1 MAPRTVGEIG
11 EIELVERILTI
22 LGGGSA
28 APSDAPEGTR
38 LVVGPGDDAAVLDA
52 GGDVVV
58 TTDSQH
64 EGVHFERSWMS
75 AEALGR
81 RAIAVNAS
89 DVGAMGGEPLGFLAA
104 LALPGDTAASGV
116 ERLAA
121 GLAAGAARW
130 GGRVIGGDVARLEGR
145 VSINVTAV
153 GRMPPGV
160 APVRRSGAAE
170 GDLCWISGRPGRAAA
185 GRALLAA
192 GYRLAGDRL
201 ELHEDLV
208 RGRHGTASAR
218 HESPGT
224 RNAGTT
230 ARDALP
236 EDGDAAAEA
245 DPLAGGG
252 DATAAAIRCIRAFI
266 DPGPPV
272 GLGAVL
278 ARDGLAAAMIDLSD
292 GTGIDLRRLCEASG
306 VGACLD
312 ADPLLAAPLLEAL
325 ASALEGSAGPRKGRP
340 GAAHEG
346 SDARRKGRPGA
357 ARDRGGA
364 GRGSGPG
371 AGVERWV
378 LAGGDD
384 YQLLGAVTEGNRE
397 ALVGAARRAG
407 FEVRIVGRFTAA
419 AEGLQLAR
427 DGVRKTLAA
436 GGWDHFS

>member
-1 MAPRTVGEIG
+1 MAGRGDLMAPRTVGEIG

-104 LALPGDTAASGV
+104 LALPGDTAASWV

-201 ELHEDLV
+201 ELREDLV
-208 RGRHGTASAR
+208 VGRNG
-218 HESPGT
+218 
-224 RNAGTT
+224 
-230 ARDALP
+230 
-236 EDGDAAAEA
+236 AAVE
-245 DPLAGGG
+245 
-252 DATAAAIRCIRAFI
+252 AAAIRCIQAFI
-266 DPGPPV
+266 DPEPPV
-272 GLGAVL
+272 GLGAAL

-312 ADPLLAAPLLEAL
+312 ADPLLADPLLEAL
-325 ASALEGSAGPRKGRP
+325 ARALEGPAGARKGRP
-340 GAAHEG
+340 GAAL
-346 SDARRKGRPGA
+346 DPA
-357 ARDRGGA
+357 GA

-371 AGVERWV
+371 AGVERWI

-397 ALVGAARRAG
+397 RLVGAARRAG

-427 DGVRKTLAA
+427 DGVRETLAA
-436 GGWDHFS
+436 RGWDHFS

>member
-1 MAPRTVGEIG
+1 
-11 EIELVERILTI
+11 
-22 LGGGSA
+22 
-28 APSDAPEGTR
+28 
-38 LVVGPGDDAAVLDA
+38 VVGPGDDAAVLAA

-64 EGVHFERSWMS
+64 EGVHFERDWMS

-89 DVGAMGGEPLGFLAA
+89 DVGAMGGEALGFLVA
-104 LALPGDTAASGV
+104 LALPGNTEVTWV
-116 ERLAA
+116 EGLAV
-121 GLAAGAARW
+121 GLAAGAGRW
-130 GGRVIGGDVARLEGR
+130 GARVIGGDVARLEGR

-153 GRMPPGV
+153 GRMSPGV
-160 APVRRSGAAE
+160 APVRRSGAAA

-201 ELHEDLV
+201 ELPEDLV
-208 RGRHGTASAR
+208 VGR
-218 HESPGT
+218 
-224 RNAGTT
+224 N
-230 ARDALP
+230 
-236 EDGDAAAEA
+236 
-245 DPLAGGG
+245 GGEVE
-252 DATAAAIRCIRAFI
+252 AAAIRCIRAFI

-312 ADPLLAAPLLEAL
+312 ADPLLADPLLEAL
-325 ASALEGSAGPRKGRP
+325 AGALEGPGGPRKGRP
-340 GAAHEG
+340 GAALDPG
-346 SDARRKGRPGA
+346 PART
-357 ARDRGGA
+357 
-364 GRGSGPG
+364 GSGPG
-371 AGVERWV
+371 AGVERWI
-378 LAGGDD
+378 LAGGED
-384 YQLLGAVTEGNRE
+384 YQLLGAVTKGKRE
-397 ALVGAARRAG
+397 ALEEAARRAG
-407 FEVRIVGRFTAA
+407 CEVRIVGRFTAA

-427 DGVRKTLAA
+427 GGARETLAA